1 MICPNCGAENP
12 EERDMCQS
20 CGAPLAEPAPA
31 PSRPPVYAEP
41 ETPSTSGLAVAS
53 LILSI
58 VGWFVLPVVGHV
70 LAIIFGHMAKNEIAQ
85 SDGQLTGD
93 SLATVGLIL
102 GYAGV
107 VVWLLSIL
115 AFVLFGVGICGCGVC
130 TSFLALLSGSTSS
143 YQ

>member
-1 MICPNCGAENP
+1 
-12 EERDMCQS
+12 
-20 CGAPLAEPAPA
+20 
-31 PSRPPVYAEP
+31 
-41 ETPSTSGLAVAS
+41 
-53 LILSI
+53 
-58 VGWFVLPVVGHV
+58 
-70 LAIIFGHMAKNEIAQ
+70 MAKNEIAQ